1 MKKRRKRFLRFQL
14 RRARRSAKARRRFA
28 SIVLSRRKR
37 FIGVSKEL
45 RNEILKNE
53 KTKRIL
59 DKQFRTYEHVIAPA
73 VLSMIDNTEETI
85 TFIKTLEKH
94 LEEKQKVFIHLRNVN
109 KIAHG
114 AIVVLLSIMMKFKA
128 NDIKFNGDKPKSL
141 DAFNMLESSG
151 FFKHLYRKYD
161 SSVDLSIE
169 GDRIFT
175 HSKKIV
181 DQEQSD
187 QIIHNVSNLVWGEP
201 RRCTKLQRVFIEL
214 MQNTNNHAAL
224 SEKGYHHW
232 WTTACYIPEEQKAC
246 FAFIDYGVGI
256 LASLESGKRGI
267 FTNLFNEIVNFF
279 KPTNNAK
286 LIELLLKGDL
296 HELARKK
303 KPATSTRDYFR
314 GKGLPGIYKAFK
326 TNQISNLVVISN
338 NVIAKCA
345 KDSFEMLNSDLS
357 GTFVYW
363 ELNSQN
369 NSLPLYE

>member
-1 MKKRRKRFLRFQL
+1 MKNRREKLFRFRL
-14 RRARRSAKARRRFA
+14 RRAKRSEKARRRF
-28 SIVLSRRKR
+28 SSFVSSRRKR
-37 FIGVSKEL
+37 FIGVPKEK
-45 RNEILKNE
+45 RKGILKNE
-53 KTKRIL
+53 KTRKIL
-59 DKQFRTYEHVIAPA
+59 ENHFRTYEHVIAPSI
-73 VLSMIDNTEETI
+73 LSMTDNTEETI
-85 TFIKTLEKH
+85 TFIKILEKH
-94 LEEKQKVFIHLRNVN
+94 LVEKQKVFVHLRNVN

-128 NDIKFNGDKPKSL
+128 NGIKFNGDKPKSP
-141 DAFNMLESSG
+141 DAFNVLESSG
-151 FFKHLYRKYD
+151 FFKHLYQKYD
-161 SSVDLSIE
+161 SSIDLSIE

-187 QIIHNVSNLVWGEP
+187 QIIYNISNLVWGEP

-214 MQNTNNHAAL
+214 MQNTNNHAAIF
-224 SEKGYHHW
+224 EKGYHHW

-267 FTNLFNEIVNFF
+267 FTNLFNDIVNFF
-279 KPTNNAK
+279 KPANNAK

-303 KPATSTRDYFR
+303 KTATSTREYYR

-338 NVIAKCA
+338 NVIANCS
-345 KDSFEMLNSDLS
+345 KDSFEMLNSDFS

-369 NSLPLYE
+369 NSLPIYE